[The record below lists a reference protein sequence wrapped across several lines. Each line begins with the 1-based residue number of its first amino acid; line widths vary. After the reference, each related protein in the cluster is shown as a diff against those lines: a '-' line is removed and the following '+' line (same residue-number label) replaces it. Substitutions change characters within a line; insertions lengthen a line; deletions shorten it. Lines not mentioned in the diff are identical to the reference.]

1 VARALQLNN
10 NYVVCVY
17 IPLETKRR
25 RHARKAKAI
34 CHSSD
39 TRSEAVSKRPSAH
52 ALRRMLLIRDVTRA
66 SMPER
71 QRLAVAVFLALADL
85 ELLGATADS
94 RSCSK
99 FSPIGLCSPV
109 SNDPGIFI
117 GLNTQI
123 THLPSSRPSSPPA
136 QPDSDPEKS
145 NP

>member
-1 VARALQLNN
+1 
-10 NYVVCVY
+10 
-17 IPLETKRR
+17 
-25 RHARKAKAI
+25 
-34 CHSSD
+34 
-39 TRSEAVSKRPSAH
+39 
-52 ALRRMLLIRDVTRA
+52 
-66 SMPER
+66 MPER